1 MDVAALAPVH
11 RPTALLE
18 LPALLTMRQLTG
30 TTVALLVVLAAC
42 NENTRAASEEAATT
56 GGSLIVAIQTDVG
69 HIVPP
74 AVAQIEQK
82 VVADQ
87 VFEPLAWLGDEGR
100 LDAGFRPALADS
112 WSWERDSTVLVFH
125 MNAAARWHDGQPVRA
140 SDVRLTFSLYT
151 DAALGSPERQPLTRI
166 DSVTVRDSLTPVFWF
181 GSRYPEQLF
190 DAAARMLIVPEHA
203 LAKEPRATLATSAF
217 GRNAIGSGRF
227 RVAKWEPKTAIEL
240 VADTTHYRGRPK
252 LDRVIFAHSPDPNAM
267 VTRLSAGE
275 LDAAEIVNSEHL
287 RTLSARP
294 GLAARILPALDYA
307 FLQFNLR
314 DPRQPSRAHPVFGDV
329 ALRRA
334 LTMALDRDRLV
345 RSQFDSLARVA
356 LGPMTHAQALAD
368 TTVSMIPFDSA
379 GAAHVLDS
387 LGWTLPAGKSV
398 RERAGQPLR
407 FSVIVPTI
415 SRNRMSMVVRVQEA
429 FRRIGVELVV
439 DALEPNTFMARLGK
453 RDFDAAFNG
462 TRAEVSLA
470 GLQAYWSADA
480 AANPAG
486 RNFGSY
492 RSSVFDSHLD
502 SALSAHSVAQARAH
516 ASDAFETIIAD
527 APAIWLYE
535 MRSAPVVHKRFRT
548 AHMVPGA
555 WWSGI
560 GEWWIPPGERIER
573 DRVGLKLAA
582 K

>member
-1 MDVAALAPVH
+1 MTAP
-11 RPTALLE
+11 
-18 LPALLTMRQLTG
+18 LTMRQLTRS
-30 TTVALLVVLAAC
+30 TVALLV
-42 NENTRAASEEAATT
+42 AATACDGTTRTTSEDALT
-56 GGSLIVAIQTDVG
+56 GGSLIVAVSTDIG

-74 AVAQIEQK
+74 AIVQVDQRL
-82 VVADQ
+82 VADQ
-87 VFEPLAWLGDEGR
+87 VFEPLAWVGDEGR
-100 LDAGFRPALADS
+100 LDDGFRPALADS
-112 WSWERDSTVLVFH
+112 WSWEADSTVLVFH
-125 MNAAARWHDGQPVRA
+125 MNPAARWHDGKPVRA

-151 DAALGSPERQPLTRI
+151 DPAVGSPDRQPLMRI

-203 LAKEPRATLATSAF
+203 VANEPRANLPASAF
-217 GRNAIGSGRF
+217 ARSPIGSGRF
-227 RVAKWEPKTAIEL
+227 RVAKWDPKTAVEL
-240 VADTTHYRGRPK
+240 VTDTTHYRRRAN
-252 LDRVIFAHSPDPNAM
+252 LDRVIFAHIPDPTAM

-275 LDAAEIVNSEHL
+275 LDAAEILNSEHF

-294 GLAARILPALDYA
+294 ELSSRILPALDYT

-314 DPRQPSRAHPVFGDV
+314 DPRQPNRPHPLFGDV
-329 ALRRA
+329 AMRRA

-368 TTVSMIPFDSA
+368 TTVAGVPFDSA
-379 GAAHVLDS
+379 GAARTLDS
-387 LGWTLPAGKSV
+387 LGWKIPVGKAI

-415 SRNRMSMVVRVQEA
+415 SRNRMSMIVRVQEA
-429 FRRIGVELVV
+429 LRLQGIELVV
-439 DALEPNTFMARLGK
+439 DALEPNVFIGRLVK

-470 GLQAYWSADA
+470 GLQSYWTTNGAAD
-480 AANPAG
+480 PTG

-492 RSSVFDSHLD
+492 QNPVFDAHLD
-502 SALSAHSVAQARAH
+502 SALSARSIAQARAH
-516 ASDAFETIIAD
+516 ASEAFETIVAD
-527 APAIWLYE
+527 APAVWLYE
-535 MRSAPVVHKRFRT
+535 MRSAPVVHKRLRT
-548 AHMVPGA
+548 AHMIPGA
-555 WWSGI
+555 WWAGI
-560 GEWWIPPGERIER
+560 ADWSIPSGERIPR
-573 DRVGLKLAA
+573 DQIGLRVAAAA

>member
-1 MDVAALAPVH
+1 
-11 RPTALLE
+11 
-18 LPALLTMRQLTG
+18 MRQLTG
-30 TTVALLVVLAAC
+30 STIALLVAVAAC
-42 NENTRAASEEAATT
+42 DQSNRASSEEAAP
-56 GGSLIVAIQTDVG
+56 GGSLIVAIQTDIG

-74 AVAQIEQK
+74 AIGQVEQK
-82 VVADQ
+82 LVADQ

-100 LDAGFRPALADS
+100 VDGGFRPALADS

-125 MNAAARWHDGQPVRA
+125 LNPAARWHDGRPVRA

-151 DAALGSPERQPLTRI
+151 DPALGSPERQPLARI

-203 LAKEPRATLATSAF
+203 LAEEPRTKLAASAF
-217 GRNAIGSGRF
+217 GRGAIGSGRF
-227 RVAKWEPKTAIEL
+227 RVAKWDPKTAIEL

-252 LDRVIFAHSPDPNAM
+252 LDRVIFAHTPDPNAM
-267 VTRLSAGE
+267 LTRFSAGE
-275 LDAAEIVNSEHL
+275 LDAAEIVNSEHF
-287 RTLSARP
+287 RTLTARP
-294 GLAARILPALDYA
+294 ELGARILPAFDYA

-314 DPRQPSRAHPVFGDV
+314 DPRQPNRAHAVFGDV
-329 ALRRA
+329 AVRRA

-368 TTVSMIPFDSA
+368 TTVAMIPFDST
-379 GAAHVLDS
+379 GAARMLDS
-387 LGWTLPAGKSV
+387 LGWTRPAGKAI

-407 FSVIVPTI
+407 FSVIVPTV
-415 SRNRMSMVVRVQEA
+415 SRNRMSMIVRVQEA
-429 FRRIGVELVV
+429 LRRIGVELVV
-439 DALEPNTFMARLGK
+439 DALEPNTFMARLAK

-470 GLQAYWSADA
+470 GLQAYWTTN
-480 AANPAG
+480 AANDPAG
-486 RNFGSY
+486 RNSGSY
-492 RSSVFDSHLD
+492 RSPLFDAHLD
-502 SALSAHSVAQARAH
+502 SSLSAHSAAQARAH
-516 ASDAFETIIAD
+516 ASAAFETIIGD

-555 WWSGI
+555 WWAGI
-560 GEWWIPPGERIER
+560 ADWWIPTAERIDR
-573 DRVGLKLAA
+573 DRIGL
-582 K
+582 